1 MPAVGCAWLK
11 VAIEAVDRDDEKDTD
26 ALYNPNLGEVI
37 TTTRM
42 STKAHVDM
50 AVDVATQAYQSYTRW
65 YLCAYCPVEFSNG
78 SQSWKLA
85 PALAAGCTV
94 LLKPSEVT
102 LIQAGRI

>member
-1 MPAVGCAWLK
+1 MPAIGCAWLK

-37 TTTRM
+37 TTTRL
-42 STKAHVDM
+42 SAEVHVDM
-50 AVDVATQAYQSYTRW
+50 AVDVATQVYRSYTRW